1 MYAEFASVYDSLM
14 LQDIDYEEI
23 TDFVENVFRR
33 FNRSPELVCDLAAG
47 TGNVSIPMAK
57 RGYDVIGV
65 DISEDMLN
73 VAKEKS
79 EKSGC
84 SILFLRQDLRK
95 LDLYGSCSA
104 FLCMLDGFN
113 YITSYNDLKN
123 IFKRI
128 RKCFIDDD
136 GIFIFDVSSPYKLKN
151 IIGSN
156 TFVYDTDDMFYTW
169 ENEYKSGFCRMELN
183 FFSKKSGNV
192 YKRFRETQIQRA
204 YSEQQ
209 IRKAVLDGGFSSV
222 EVYDGFSFKKSDDK
236 SQRLV
241 FAALA

>member
-14 LQDIDYEEI
+14 LQDIDYDGI
-23 TDFVENVFRR
+23 TDFIENIFKH
-33 FNRSPELVCDLAAG
+33 FNKSPELVCDLAAG

-57 RGYDVIGV
+57 KGYDVIAV

-73 VAKEKS
+73 VAGDKAEKA
-79 EKSGC
+79 GC
-84 SILFLRQDLRK
+84 DILFLHQDLRK
-95 LDLYGSCSA
+95 LDLYGSCGA

-128 RKCFIDDD
+128 RTCFIDND
-136 GIFIFDVSSPYKLKN
+136 GIFVFDISSPYKLKN
-151 IIGSN
+151 ILGSN
-156 TFVYDTDDMFYTW
+156 TFVYDTEDMFYAW
-169 ENEYKSGFCRMELN
+169 ENEYKSGLCRMELN
-183 FFSKKSGNV
+183 FFSKEKDGA
-192 YKRFRETQIQRA
+192 YKRFREIQIQRA
-204 YSEQQ
+204 YSEKQ
-209 IRKAVLDGGFSSV
+209 IKKALIDGGFSTV
-222 EVYDGFSFKKSDDK
+222 EVFDGFSFEKSTDK